1 MLYPLKFKPLL
12 KERIWGGSR
21 MRSVLGK
28 RLPSGKKI
36 GESWELSGVEGDL
49 SVVANGYLAGN
60 DIEELIEVYMGDLVG
75 DTVYEKFGVEF
86 PLLIKFIDAAEA
98 LSIQVH
104 PDDALAAERHNAYGK
119 TEMWY
124 VLDSDADANL
134 YLGFNRNVSREEYL
148 DSVEAGTLSDML
160 TRVDVKPGD
169 AYFIPA
175 GTIHSIGGGVMVLE
189 IQQTSDI
196 TYRVFDWNRTDKD
209 GNSRELHT
217 DLAVDAM
224 DFHRRDDLDITVV
237 PKPHEAVP
245 MQSCDYFASSLLSV
259 DGTMVRPYV
268 ELDSFV
274 IYVCVNGSADMV
286 WDGGREKIAKGE
298 TVLIPA
304 EMDEITLEGK
314 ARIIEVYIPGKEE

>member
-124 VLDSDADANL
+124 VIDSDADANI
-134 YLGFNRNVSREEYL
+134 YLGFNRDVSREEYL

-160 TRVDVKPGD
+160 TRVDVKPGNT
-169 AYFIPA
+169 YFIPA

-224 DFHRRDDLDITVV
+224 DFHRSDDLDITVA

-274 IYVCVNGSADMV
+274 IYVCVDGSADMI

-304 EMDEITLEGK
+304 EMDEITIEGK

>member
-1 MLYPLKFKPLL
+1 
-12 KERIWGGSR
+12 

>member
-1 MLYPLKFKPLL
+1 
-12 KERIWGGSR
+12 

-259 DGTMVRPYV
+259 DETMVRPYV

-274 IYVCVNGSADMV
+274 IYVCVDGSADMV

>member
-274 IYVCVNGSADMV
+274 IYVCVDGSADMV

>member
-196 TYRVFDWNRTDKD
+196 TYRVFDWTRTDKD

>member
-1 MLYPLKFKPLL
+1 
-12 KERIWGGSR
+12 

-124 VLDSDADANL
+124 VIDSDADANL
-134 YLGFNRNVSREEYL
+134 YLGFNHNVSREEYL

-274 IYVCVNGSADMV
+274 IYVCVDGSADMI
-286 WDGGREKIAKGE
+286 WNGGREKIAKGE

-314 ARIIEVYIPGKEE
+314 ASIIEVYIPGKEE

>member
-1 MLYPLKFKPLL
+1 MLYPLKFKPLF
-12 KERIWGGSR
+12 KERIWGGER
-21 MRSVLGK
+21 MKSVLGK

-60 DIEELIEVYMGDLVG
+60 DIEELVEVYMGDLVG
-75 DTVYEKFGVEF
+75 DSVYEKFGVEF
-86 PLLIKFIDAAEA
+86 PLLVKFIDAAEA

-104 PDDALAAERHNAYGK
+104 PDDKLAAERHNAYGK

-124 VLDSDADANL
+124 VVDSAPGAGM
-134 YLGFNRNVSREEYL
+134 YIGFGRDVDRGEYL
-148 DSVEAGTLSDML
+148 ASVEAGTLPDML
-160 TRVDVKPGD
+160 ARVEVKPGD

-217 DLAVDAM
+217 GLAVDAI
-224 DFHRRDDLDITVV
+224 DFRRRDDLDITVA
-237 PKPHEAVP
+237 PGPNEAVR
-245 MQSCDYFASSLLSV
+245 MRSCDYFVSSLVSV
-259 DGTMVRPYV
+259 DGAAVRPYV
-268 ELDSFV
+268 GLDSFV
-274 IYVCVNGSADMV
+274 IYVCVEGSADMV
-286 WDGGREKIAKGE
+286 WEGGREKISKGE

-304 EMDEITLEGK
+304 EIDEITLEGK
-314 ARIIEVYIPGKEE
+314 ASVVEVYIPGKE

>member
-259 DGTMVRPYV
+259 DETMVRPYV

-274 IYVCVNGSADMV
+274 IYVCVDGSADMV

>member
-1 MLYPLKFKPLL
+1 
-12 KERIWGGSR
+12 

-274 IYVCVNGSADMV
+274 IYVCVDGSADMV

>member
-124 VLDSDADANL
+124 VIDSDADANL
-134 YLGFNRNVSREEYL
+134 YLGFNHNVSREEYL

-274 IYVCVNGSADMV
+274 IYVCVDGSADMI
-286 WDGGREKIAKGE
+286 WNGGREKIAKGE

-314 ARIIEVYIPGKEE
+314 ASIIEVYIPGKEE

>member
-1 MLYPLKFKPLL
+1 
-12 KERIWGGSR
+12 

-134 YLGFNRNVSREEYL
+134 YLGFNHNVSREEYL

-274 IYVCVNGSADMV
+274 IYVCVDGSADMI
-286 WDGGREKIAKGE
+286 WNGGREKIAKGE

-314 ARIIEVYIPGKEE
+314 ASIIEVYIPGKEE

>member
-268 ELDSFV
+268 ELDSFAQV
-274 IYVCVNGSADMV
+274 LEDPSLCDYGTAV
-286 WDGGREKIAKGE
+286 AK
-298 TVLIPA
+298 
-304 EMDEITLEGK
+304 
-314 ARIIEVYIPGKEE
+314 R